1 MNMSENTSLSR
12 RYVALDI
19 HKQYVMV
26 GALSADGEVLLQ
38 PRRVGIGRLP
48 EWVKKHLGS
57 TDQVVIEATTNAWHI
72 YDLILPLVARVVV
85 AHPAEVKKIVNARVK
100 TDERAVIDLARLLSA
115 NLIPE
120 VWVPPVEVRDLRSLI
135 AHRWRLVK
143 TCTMA
148 RNRLHSVVHRNNLIP
163 PGGKLLCERN
173 LPWWE
178 EQELSATE
186 QLRVQQDLATVAH
199 LEGQIEAVEQELA
212 RLSASGRW
220 ADTAAHLLQIPG
232 LGLITGMTILAAIGD
247 VERFPTAKHLVG
259 YAGLGASVHDSGQT
273 HHTGRITKQGRKE
286 LRWALVEAAWAAV
299 RYDPYWKAQFQALK
313 RRKHPNVAIVAIA
326 RKLVVVIWH
335 VLSKGEVYQQSPEE
349 QLAFKM
355 LMWSWRLNESTLG
368 GLDRRQFVRS
378 GLLRLGIGDNL
389 TRIVRG
395 SRPYRVAS
403 VEEVLAL
410 RPELRPP
417 D

>member
-48 EWVKKHLGS
+48 EWLQKHLGS

-85 AHPAEVKKIVNARVK
+85 AHPPEVKKIVNARVK

-163 PGGKLLCERN
+163 PEGKLLCERN
-173 LPWWE
+173 QSWWE

-186 QLRVQQDLATVAH
+186 QLRVQQDLATVVH
-199 LEGQIEAVEQELA
+199 LEGQIGAVEQELA
-212 RLSASGRW
+212 RLSTSGRW

-349 QLAFKM
+349 QIAFKM
-355 LMWSWRLNESTLG
+355 LMWSWRLKEEAMG
-368 GLDRRQFVRS
+368 ELDRRQFVRS
-378 GLLRLGIGDNL
+378 ALLRLGIGDNL

>member
-26 GALSADGEVLLQ
+26 GALSAGGEVLLQ

-48 EWVKKHLGS
+48 EWLQKHLRS
-57 TDQVVIEATTNAWHI
+57 TDHVVIEATTNAWHI

-85 AHPAEVKKIVNARVK
+85 AHPPEVKKIVNARVK
-100 TDERAVIDLARLLSA
+100 TDKRAVIDLARLLSA

-163 PGGKLLCERN
+163 PEGKLLSERN
-173 LPWWE
+173 QSWWE
-178 EQELSATE
+178 EQDLSATE

-199 LEGQIEAVEQELA
+199 LEGQIGAVEQELA
-212 RLSASGRW
+212 RLSTSGRW

-232 LGLITGMTILAAIGD
+232 FGLITGMTILGAIGEI
-247 VERFPTAKHLVG
+247 ERFPTAKHLVG

-273 HHTGRITKQGRKE
+273 HRTGRITKQGRKE

-299 RYDPYWKAQFQALK
+299 RYDPYWKEQFQALK

-326 RKLVVVIWH
+326 RKLLVVVWH
-335 VLSKGEVYQQSPEE
+335 VLNKGEPYCHSSEE

-355 LMWSWRLNESTLG
+355 LMWSWTLKEGSLG

-378 GLLRLGIGDNL
+378 ALLRLGIGHDM
-389 TRIVRG
+389 TRIVRSG
-395 SRPYRVAS
+395 RPYRVAS

>member
-1 MNMSENTSLSR
+1 MNMTGSTSLPK
-12 RYVALDI
+12 RYVAMDI

-26 GALSADGEVLLQ
+26 GALSADGEVLLR

-48 EWVKKHLGS
+48 EWVQKHLRS
-57 TDQVVIEATTNAWHI
+57 TDEVVIEATTNAWHI
-72 YDLILPLVARVVV
+72 YDLIAPLVARAVV
-85 AHPAEVKKIVNARVK
+85 AHPPEVKKIVNARVK
-100 TDERAVIDLARLLSA
+100 TDERAVVDLARLLSA

-163 PGGKLLCERN
+163 PEGKLFCQRN

-178 EQELSATE
+178 EQDFSGTE
-186 QLRVQQDLATVAH
+186 RLRVQQDLATVAH
-199 LEGQIEAVEQELA
+199 LEAQIEAVEQELA
-212 RLSASGRW
+212 RLSTSRRW
-220 ADTAAHLLQIPG
+220 ADVAAHLLQIPG
-232 LGLITGMTILAAIGD
+232 FGLITGMTVLGAIGD
-247 VERFPTAKHLVG
+247 IERFPTAKCLVG
-259 YAGLGASVHDSGQT
+259 YAGLGASVHDSGKT
-273 HHTGRITKQGRKE
+273 HRTGRITKQGRKE

-299 RYDPYWKAQFQALK
+299 RYDPYWKEQFQALK

-326 RKLVVVIWH
+326 RKLLVVVWH
-335 VLSKGEVYQQSPEE
+335 VLSKGEPYRHSSEE

-355 LMWSWRLNESTLG
+355 LMWSWRLNEESMG
-368 GLDRRQFVRS
+368 DLDRRQFVRS
-378 GLLRLGIGDNL
+378 ALLRLGIGHDM

-395 SRPYRVAS
+395 GRPYRVAS

>member
-1 MNMSENTSLSR
+1 MNISENTSLPK

-26 GALSADGEVLLQ
+26 GALSADGEVLLR

-48 EWVKKHLGS
+48 EWVQKHLRS
-57 TDQVVIEATTNAWHI
+57 TDHVVIEATTNAWHI
-72 YDLILPLVARVVV
+72 HDLITPLVARTVV
-85 AHPAEVKKIVNARVK
+85 AHPPEVKKIVNARVK

-163 PGGKLLCERN
+163 PEGKLLCERN
-173 LPWWE
+173 LSWWE
-178 EQELSATE
+178 EQGFSATE
-186 QLRVQQDLATVAH
+186 QLRVQQDLATIAH
-199 LEGQIEAVEQELA
+199 LEAQIEVVEQELA
-212 RLSASGRW
+212 RLSTSGRW

-232 LGLITGMTILAAIGD
+232 FGLITGMTIVGAIGD

-273 HHTGRITKQGRKE
+273 HRTGRITKQGRKE

-326 RKLVVVIWH
+326 RKLLVVIWH
-335 VLSKGEVYQQSPEE
+335 VLTKGEPYCHSSEE

-355 LMWSWRLNESTLG
+355 LMWSWRLKEGSLG

-378 GLLRLGIGDNL
+378 ALLRLGIGHDM
-389 TRIVRG
+389 THIVRG
-395 SRPYRVAS
+395 ERPYRVAS